1 MSRRGDERRN
11 IIKEAAYELFAE
23 KGFKDVTMS
32 DICEKSQ
39 LSRGGL
45 YRHYSSTSEIF
56 REIISE
62 DISFDE
68 RIENN
73 ESAVKILTDNL
84 NILESDILE
93 NEKSLSLAIYEYA
106 NVGDNHLEFSDF
118 QEKAKKRWIKLIKYG
133 ISAKEFNDVNPEAI
147 AEMILYYYQGIR
159 MWSRVTNIGKK
170 SAKNYKNNILDL
182 LIKR

>member
-68 RIENN
+68 RIENK

-106 NVGDNHLEFSDF
+106 NVGDNHLEFSDL

-133 ISAKEFNDVNPEAI
+133 ISSKEFNDVNPEAV

>member
-23 KGFKDVTMS
+23 KGYKDVTMS

-68 RIENN
+68 RIENK

-106 NVGDNHLEFSDF
+106 NVGDTHLEFSNL
-118 QEKAKKRWIKLIKYG
+118 QEKAKKRWVKLIKYG
-133 ISAKEFNDVNPEAI
+133 ISAKEFNEVNSEAI

-170 SAKNYKNNILDL
+170 SAKNYKNNIMDL

>member
-1 MSRRGDERRN
+1 MSRKGDETRK
-11 IIKEAAYELFAE
+11 IIMDAAYELFAE
-23 KGFKDVTMS
+23 KGYKDVTMS
-32 DICEKSQ
+32 DICEKTK

-45 YRHYSSTSEIF
+45 YRHYSSTAEIF

-68 RIENN
+68 RIENK

-84 NILESDILE
+84 KLLEEDILE

-106 NVGDNHLEFSDF
+106 NVGDNHLEFSDI
-118 QEKAKKRWIKLIKYG
+118 QDKAKKRWIKLIKYG
-133 ISAKEFNDVNPEAI
+133 ISTKEFYDVNPDAV

-170 SAKNYKNNILDL
+170 SAKNYKNNILDML
-182 LIKR
+182 VNR

>member
-106 NVGDNHLEFSDF
+106 NVGDNHLEFSDL

-133 ISAKEFNDVNPEAI
+133 ISSKEFNDVNPEAV

-170 SAKNYKNNILDL
+170 SAKNYKNNILNL